1 MKSLFLSLATLA
13 ALHSHAADL
22 RIDVN
27 LPADRQGQVLA
38 ALFDKGEGFP
48 RGKPLQTAIAR
59 PVDGKAVLQFT
70 GLPAGDYAVS
80 AFLDEN
86 NNMKLDSN
94 LFGLPTELYGFSR
107 NARNPVGPPPFEA
120 AAFRLGDDTPP
131 QTMEL
136 K

>member
-1 MKSLFLSLATLA
+1 MLADATQVEQ
-13 ALHSHAADL
+13 ALLNLCTNAIHAIGTAKGTVRVDALPL
-22 RIDVN
+22 RPDTA
-27 LPADRQGQVLA
+27 LCDRL
-38 ALFDKGEGFP
+38 
-48 RGKPLQTAIAR
+48 
-59 PVDGKAVLQFT
+59 